1 MAIPSEILLYIKDLD
16 KDDALSGLIEEVLSV
31 GDTLA
36 DLRSEH
42 NDAIAIIDQVNGDES
57 IPFKLKHKVGEAK
70 KSPIR
75 PSKTREK
82 LGSPEPDNADVLSRD
97 NIKIK
102 PKKLTHA
109 VRFDAAANFKDGN
122 HNWGVHANIE
132 DEDGNVT
139 HSAVYIP
146 EIGQLYFA
154 SEEGAHVVSF
164 PRSRSK
170 DQETKIQ
177 RIAIGQLSPKFNCEV
192 GSWHTKERAPIKL
205 LFTMRLREEVGG
217 SLRET
222 GMKEAPFSWVALNRL
237 GYAFIGNLKPEDGRT
252 GAHIAAQGGATVMR
266 IPITSDSQG
275 RDIVLAVH
283 PALEQDVI
291 DYFNQALKLGEDDV
305 TIGLPTILHR
315 NTDPALARR

>member
-1 MAIPSEILLYIKDLD
+1 MLPSEIIDYLATLPNSKPLQ
-16 KDDALSGLIEEVLSV
+16 SLIAEVLSV

-42 NDAIAIIDQVNGDES
+42 NDARAIINHVNDDKS
-57 IPFKLKHKVGEAK
+57 IPFKLKHKVGAAE

-75 PSKTREK
+75 HSKTREK
-82 LGSPEPDNADVLSRD
+82 LSSPEQETADVLSRD

-102 PKKLTHA
+102 PKGLTHA

-132 DEDGNVT
+132 DEDGNLT
-139 HSAVYIP
+139 HSAIYIP

-154 SEEGAHVVSF
+154 SDEGAHIVSF
-164 PRSRSK
+164 PRSRGTS
-170 DQETKIQ
+170 QETKFQ
-177 RIAIGQLSPKFNCEV
+177 RIAIGKLCPKFNCEV

-222 GMKEAPFSWVALNRL
+222 GMKEAPFPWVALNRL
-237 GYAFIGNLKPEDGRT
+237 GYAFIGNLKPEDGRS
-252 GAHIAAQGGATVMR
+252 GAFIAAQGGATVMR

-283 PALEQDVI
+283 PAIEQNVI
-291 DYFNQALKLGEDDV
+291 DYFNQALVLGEDDV
-305 TIGLPTILHR
+305 TVGLPTILHR
-315 NTDPALARR
+315 NTDPTLIAK